1 MAPAKL
7 SLFLAT
13 CIFCLVAQPAAGQ
26 LIRDEKLILDLL
38 SSGTIDLSKDVAKV
52 MAEKESQRKI
62 RRIGLERND
71 LRIQAAFRDKQLPVA
86 ASKKLR
92 VKYLDTY
99 YNELAA
105 YIISKLLGLNIV
117 PATVLRSIGIS
128 KTGLQPRDEL
138 REGTPQLWIEN
149 SHVEYDLGKN
159 GIDYPGD
166 PETRNQ
172 QLKEIRI
179 FDCIIGNVDRHAGN
193 LLIDFNPRYKD
204 RAGEQEPFLG
214 KIWAIDHSK
223 AFHRSAGLSD
233 QHCKLSELTVQPVSL
248 AFMQGIRSWQLV
260 EAEEILRT
268 AGLSEKQLSRLHL
281 DMLERRLS
289 KVHEHLEAEQ
299 VASKLS
305 DDKFY
310 SSGIWH
316 KVW

>member
-13 CIFCLVAQPAAGQ
+13 CLFIQLAPPAAGQ
-26 LIRDEKLILDLL
+26 LIRDQQLILDLL
-38 SSGTIDLSKDVAKV
+38 SNGTIDLSVDVAKV
-52 MAEKESQRKI
+52 MPEKESQRKI
-62 RRIGLERND
+62 RRIGLERNG
-71 LRIQAAFRDKQLPVA
+71 LRIRAAFRDKQFSVS
-86 ASKKLR
+86 ASKNLR

-105 YIISKLLGLNIV
+105 YIISKQLGLNFV

-128 KTGLQPRDEL
+128 KTGLERRDEL
-138 REGTPQLWIEN
+138 REGTLQLWIEN
-149 SHVEYDLGKN
+149 ARVEYDLGKN
-159 GIDYPGD
+159 GIDYPGE
-166 PETRNQ
+166 PAARNQ
-172 QLKEIRI
+172 QLKEIRL

-204 RAGEQEPFLG
+204 PAGEREPFLG

-223 AFHRSAGLSD
+223 AFHRSARLGD
-233 QHCKLSELTVQPVSL
+233 QHCRLNELTVQPVSL
-248 AFMQGIRSWQLV
+248 VFIQGIRSWQLV
-260 EAEEILRT
+260 EVEETLRT
-268 AGLSEKQLSRLHL
+268 AGLSEQQLSRLHL
-281 DMLERRLS
+281 DVLQLRLS
-289 KVHEHLEAEQ
+289 KVHEHLAAEQ
-299 VASKLS
+299 AASKLG

>member
-1 MAPAKL
+1 MAPATL

-13 CIFCLVAQPAAGQ
+13 CIFFLVAPPAAGQ
-26 LIRDEKLILDLL
+26 LIRDEQLILDLL

-62 RRIGLERND
+62 RRIGLEKND

-105 YIISKLLGLNIV
+105 YIISKQLGLNIV

-138 REGTPQLWIEN
+138 REGTLQLWIEN

-166 PETRNQ
+166 PTTRNQ

-204 RAGEQEPFLG
+204 PAGDQEPFIG

-223 AFHRSAGLSD
+223 AFHRSARLSD
-233 QHCKLSELTVQPVSL
+233 QHCKLSEFTVQPVSL
-248 AFMQGIRSWQLV
+248 AFIQGIRSWQLV
-260 EAEEILRT
+260 EAEETLRT
-268 AGLSEKQLSRLHL
+268 AGLSEQQLSRLHL
-281 DMLERRLS
+281 DVLERRLS

-316 KVW
+316 EVW